1 MVTAL
6 HPFGQAPQAH
16 SASLSLPRYDD
27 SMTEPQVPLQYT
39 ERFFQEW
46 SDRAGE
52 AALPLLEDAE
62 LMAALGRVFEGS
74 EFVALACRR
83 DPALLPALV
92 GSGDL
97 RRSYAA
103 GELALGLRERL
114 AGVADENALHREL
127 RLFRRYQ
134 MVRIIWRDLARWA
147 PLAETLED
155 LSELADVCVD
165 QALELL
171 YRWAVEKQG
180 SPRDE
185 QGREQRLVVL
195 GMGKLGAR
203 ELNLSSDIDLIF
215 AYPAQGQVDGP
226 RPIANEEFFAR
237 LCQQLMKAINNQ
249 TVDGFVFRVDARLRP
264 FGDAGPLAFSFDAM
278 EQYYQSQ
285 AREWER
291 YAMIKARVVAG
302 DRQAGAEL
310 MAMLRP
316 FVYRRYLDFGAIE
329 SLRDMKQL
337 ISKELLKKGMAENV
351 KLGPGGIRE
360 IEFLGQAFQLV
371 RGGRDPDLQIRP
383 ILPVL
388 RLLGEKG
395 LLPPYAVQELG
406 EAYEFLRLVENRVQA
421 WRDQQTHLLPEDAE
435 GRQRLARSMGFADW
449 DGFYPVLQRHRK
461 RVQGHF
467 DQVFAAPQAEEGQPE
482 QSPLMALWNKALD
495 LDDALEILHGAGFP
509 KPEAT
514 LEALQGFRSGHAFR
528 ALGHR
533 GRQRLDQLMPLLL
546 EAAGRSE
553 APGTTLERLLQL
565 LNAIARRTAYIA
577 LLVENPLALSQLV
590 RLSAASPWIASL
602 LTRYPLLLDE
612 LLDPRRLYSPLQ
624 RRRLDADLEALL
636 AKVTPED
643 LEQQMDLLRQF
654 AQTNLLR
661 VAAADITGVIPLM
674 VVSDYLT
681 WSAEAVTAQVLDLA
695 WRHLEARH
703 GRPSGPVGADRGLLV
718 LGFGKLGGIELGYK
732 SDLDLVF
739 LHGNQAPNAMTA
751 GPAPVS
757 NEVFYFR
764 VVQRMISLFTTRTG
778 FGQLYEI
785 DMRLR
790 PNGASGLLVT
800 SLAAFDHYERNE
812 AWTWEHQALL
822 RARPIAGDAGLAERF
837 QAIRREVLGQPREV
851 EQLRTEVREMRAK
864 MRQSLDKGDA
874 GRFDLKQ
881 GRGGIADIEFM
892 VQYMVLRWAHQ
903 YPELLDWTD
912 NIRQLD
918 ALTGRQI
925 LAAESARFL
934 ADAYR
939 TFRAAY
945 HRNALQDQPG
955 LVPADAFP
963 AERQGVAVLWEE
975 LIGGAA

>member
-1 MVTAL
+1 MND
-6 HPFGQAPQAH
+6 PQA
-16 SASLSLPRYDD
+16 
-27 SMTEPQVPLQYT
+27 PLQYA
-39 ERFFQEW
+39 ERLFQEW
-46 SDRAGE
+46 AEKAG
-52 AALPLLEDAE
+52 AAAQSVAADPGLLAT
-62 LMAALGRVFEGS
+62 LKRVFEAS
-74 EFVALACRR
+74 EFVALACQR
-83 DPALLPALV
+83 DPALLPNLLE
-92 GSGDL
+92 SGDL
-97 RRSYAA
+97 RKTLAA
-103 GELALGLRERL
+103 GELGMGLGERL
-114 AGVADENALHREL
+114 AAVTEENALHREL
-127 RLFRRYQ
+127 RLFRRYH
-134 MVRIIWRDLARWA
+134 MVRIVWRDLAGWA
-147 PLAETLED
+147 PLSETLED
-155 LSELADVCVD
+155 LTELADVCVD
-165 QALELL
+165 ETLEIL

-180 SPRDE
+180 IPRDG
-185 QGREQRLVVL
+185 QGAEQRLVVL

-215 AYPAQGQVDGP
+215 AFPSHGELDGP
-226 RPIANEEFFAR
+226 RPIANEQFFAR

-302 DRQAGAEL
+302 DRAAGAEL

-337 ISKELLKKGMAENV
+337 ISKELLRKGMAENV

-360 IEFLGQAFQLV
+360 IEFLGQAFQLI
-371 RGGRDPDLQIRP
+371 RGGRDPDLQVRP
-383 ILPVL
+383 ILQVL

-395 LLPPYAVQELG
+395 LLPPYAVKELT

-421 WRDQQTHLLPEDAE
+421 WRDQQTHLLPEDAD
-435 GRQRLARSMGFADW
+435 GRLRLARSMGFADW
-449 DGFYPVLQRHRK
+449 DAFYPVLQRHRK

-467 DQVFAAPQAEEGQPE
+467 DQVFAAPQAAEGQAEP
-482 QSPLMALWNKALD
+482 SPLTGLWNKALD
-495 LDDALEILHGAGFP
+495 LDDALEILHGAGFR
-509 KPEAT
+509 KPGQA
-514 LEALQGFRSGHAFR
+514 LEALQGFRAGHAFR
-528 ALGHR
+528 ALGNR
-533 GRQRLDQLMPLLL
+533 GRGRLDQLMPLLL
-546 EAAGRSE
+546 EAAGQGE
-553 APGTTLERLLQL
+553 TPDVTLERLLDL
-565 LNAIARRTAYIA
+565 LNAITRRTAYIA

-612 LLDPRRLYSPLQ
+612 LLDPRRLYSPLK
-624 RRRLDADLEALL
+624 RERLDADLKALL
-636 AKVTPED
+636 ANVAADD
-643 LEQQMDLLRQF
+643 LEQQMDRLRQF

-681 WSAEAVTAQVLDLA
+681 WSAEAAVAQVLALA
-695 WRHLEARH
+695 WGHLEARH
-703 GRPSGPVGADRGLLV
+703 GRPRGPVGSDGGLLV
-718 LGFGKLGGIELGYK
+718 LGFGKLGGLELGYK

-739 LHGNQAPNAMTA
+739 LHGNQDPNAMTDA
-751 GPAPVS
+751 MSDGARPVP
-757 NEVFYFR
+757 NDVFYFR

-800 SLAAFDHYERNE
+800 SMDAFDHYERNE

-837 QAIRREVLGQPREV
+837 QAIRREVLGQEREPQ
-851 EQLRTEVREMRAK
+851 QLRTEVREMRAK
-864 MRQSLDKGDA
+864 MRHNLDRGDHHH
-874 GRFDLKQ
+874 FDLKQ

-892 VQYMVLRWAHQ
+892 VQYMVLRWAHR
-903 YPELLDWTD
+903 YPDLLEWTD
-912 NIRQLD
+912 NIRQLETL
-918 ALTGRQI
+918 AGRQI
-925 LAAESARFL
+925 LGKAQAQFL

-945 HRNALQDQPG
+945 HRNALQDLPG
-955 LVPADAFP
+955 LVPMERFP
-963 AERQGVAVLWEE
+963 EERAGVAALWDE
-975 LIGGAA
+975 LIGRGPEE